1 MQSPDHPCEI
11 PGSTCSSYTAERFK
25 RRLSRRWT
33 SLQLTSTHN
42 NHTRPTASG
51 TSEKT
56 SPARDD
62 NQAMHVFVPWCK
74 AIHIMQYNTVQDGR
88 RPDSKGAAS
97 RT

>member
-1 MQSPDHPCEI
+1 MDESATHIDTQQPHTTHGEPH
-11 PGSTCSSYTAERFK
+11 K
-25 RRLSRRWT
+25 R
-33 SLQLTSTHN
+33 
-42 NHTRPTASG
+42 
-51 TSEKT
+51 KT